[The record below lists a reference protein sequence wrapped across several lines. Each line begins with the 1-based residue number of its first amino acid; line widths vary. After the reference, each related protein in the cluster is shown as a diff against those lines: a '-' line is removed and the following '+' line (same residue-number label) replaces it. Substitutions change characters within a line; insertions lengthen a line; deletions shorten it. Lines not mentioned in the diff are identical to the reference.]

1 MLPMEGLANMDV
13 EIRRAEPSDARGV
26 KDIYDCRSAYETT
39 LQLPHPSIALWE
51 KRLASTPDNVY
62 MYVALLDGEIVGTL
76 GLEVCQNPRRRHVGS
91 LGMGVKD
98 KAQGSGV
105 GTALLSTAIDLAD
118 NWLALRRLELTV
130 YVDNKRAIDLYKR
143 FGFDIE
149 GEAKDFAFRGGEYVG
164 AFYMARLGDEQHRA
178 TEQ

>member
-1 MLPMEGLANMDV
+1 MDV
-13 EIRRAEPSDARGV
+13 EVRRAEPSDARGV
-26 KDIYDCRSAYETT
+26 KEIYACKSAYEDT
-39 LQLPHPSIALWE
+39 LQLPHPSIGLWE
-51 KRLASTPDNVY
+51 KRLASISDNVY
-62 MYVALLDGEIVGTL
+62 MYVALLDGEVIGTL
-76 GLEVCQNPRRRHVGS
+76 GLEVCENPRRRHVGS

-118 NWLALRRLELTV
+118 NWLDLRRLELTV
-130 YVDNKRAIDLYKR
+130 YVDNQRAIDLYKR

-164 AFYMARLGDEQHRA
+164 AFYMARFRVSNDQAME
-178 TEQ
+178 

>member
-1 MLPMEGLANMDV
+1 MDV
-13 EIRRAEPSDARGV
+13 EIRRAEPSDARDV
-26 KDIYDCRSAYETT
+26 KEIYDCRSAYAST
-39 LQLPHPSIALWE
+39 LQLPHPPIALWE

-76 GLEVCQNPRRRHVGS
+76 GLEVCKNPRRRHVGS

-130 YVDNKRAIDLYKR
+130 YVDNQRAIALYKR

-149 GEAKDFAFRGGEYVG
+149 GEAKDFAFRDGQYVG
-164 AFYMARLGDEQHRA
+164 AFYMARLANEQHPAGER
-178 TEQ
+178 